1 MHNEFL
7 QDRTNEEEH
16 IPYVNIYMYTPLIFR
31 VCRNTHKALSN
42 FLFFILK
49 SYYSVKKAAVVLG
62 IETDNVIAVKCDKR

>member
-1 MHNEFL
+1 
-7 QDRTNEEEH
+7 
-16 IPYVNIYMYTPLIFR
+16 MYTTLIFR
-31 VCRNTHKALSN
+31 VCRNTHKDLSN